1 MNALT
6 FPNQYNRAVK
16 DFFHRCCQVETMDA
30 KKMQEISMS
39 LNNGYFTLY
48 LETDENH
55 FSQEFELCEG
65 DKIEALNFIC

>member
-16 DFFHRCCQVETMDA
+16 DFFQRCCQVETMDA

-39 LNNGYFTLY
+39 LDNGYFTLY

-55 FSQEFELCEG
+55 FSQEFELWAG
-65 DKIEALNFIC
+65 DKVEAMHFIY